1 MDKVLLSIIVFASFC
16 LNLIAQNVVIPDT
29 NFKAYLVGQP
39 FINTNSDSE
48 IQVSEAQTYV
58 GPINCSGLNISD
70 LTGIEAFTSLTAL
83 NCSSNQISTLD
94 VSLNI
99 TLTNLNCSNNLI
111 TSLALPIGSNL
122 TTLNASSILLESLNL
137 SMLTGLTSVEV
148 QNNSI
153 INSLNVANGNNED
166 FNDFDASNTP
176 NLTCIDV
183 DNVSYSDAVWIPWGS
198 IDSGD
203 QFSLDCSTLSTI
215 DFDFDS
221 KFRLY
226 PNPVK
231 SELFIATKLIILK
244 VEIIS
249 ITGLKILEM
258 YNNLEPIDVSRLPS
272 GVFLVNIITK
282 EGIINKKI
290 IKE

>member
-1 MDKVLLSIIVFASFC
+1 MDKILLGIVIFVSFC
-16 LNLIAQNVVIPDT
+16 LNLIAQNIVIPDT

-70 LTGIEAFTSLTAL
+70 LTGIEAFTSLSTL
-83 NCSSNQISTLD
+83 NCSSNQISNLD

-99 TLTNLNCSNNLI
+99 TLTNLNCSNNPI
-111 TSLALPIGSNL
+111 TNLVLPSGANL
-122 TTLNASSILLESLNL
+122 TTLNASSILLGSMDLR
-137 SMLTGLTSVEV
+137 MLTGLTSVEV

-176 NLTCIDV
+176 SLACIDV
-183 DNVSYSDAVWIPWGS
+183 DNVSYSTAVWIPWGS

-215 DFDFDS
+215 GFDS
-221 KFRLY
+221 KLRIY
-226 PNPVK
+226 PNPIK
-231 SELFIATKLIILK
+231 SELFISTSLTILK
-244 VEIIS
+244 VEILS
-249 ITGLKILEM
+249 ITGQKILEVH
-258 YNNLEPIDVSRLPS
+258 NNLGQINISKLPS
-272 GVFLVNIITK
+272 GIFFVNILTG
-282 EGIINKKI
+282 EGAINKKI
-290 IKE
+290 IKD